1 LTAAITSPTIVGG
14 GNHMR
19 ILASFALVAVLG
31 FAVHGHV
38 SAAAAAPFEP
48 MTKGDRQRLLAHLD
62 MTEQWLASEI
72 AGLTPAQLT
81 FRMTPDSW
89 SITDVVEH
97 LSIAEPQY
105 WQMVADSMKQN
116 EVAGKND
123 TTDAAILWYGIDRTE
138 RTKTGEAR
146 VPQGKV
152 ASAQEAFATFRK
164 LRATI
169 REFAATTQEDLR
181 ARRLQGGGM
190 QIYQAVLMISSHAQ
204 RHILQVQEIKAH
216 GKYPKG

>member
-1 LTAAITSPTIVGG
+1 
-14 GNHMR
+14 MR
-19 ILASFALVAVLG
+19 ILASSVALVAVLG
-31 FAVHGHV
+31 FAVQGHV
-38 SAAAAAPFEP
+38 SVAAAPAAPFEP

-62 MTEQWLASEI
+62 MTEQWLGSEI
-72 AGLTPAQLT
+72 ARLSGAQLT

-105 WQMVADSMKQN
+105 WQMVLDSMKQT
-116 EVAGKND
+116 ETAAKGD

-138 RTKTGEAR
+138 RQKTGEAR
-146 VPQGKV
+146 VPKGKV
-152 ASAQEAFATFRK
+152 ANAQEAFATFKK

-169 REFAATTQEDLR
+169 RDFAATTQEDLR
-181 ARRLQGGGM
+181 TRGLQGGGM
-190 QIYQAVLMISSHAQ
+190 QIYQAVLMISTHAQ

-216 GKYPKG
+216 EKYPKS